1 MYWPWSILK
10 SFGINKSI
18 TAKNMPEC
26 GFSLNLILPDKER
39 IVDSVLVRENMGQR
53 KHAFCIFYTVHAQN
67 QEDFFEG
74 QLVL

>member
-1 MYWPWSILK
+1 
-10 SFGINKSI
+10 
-18 TAKNMPEC
+18 MPEC

-39 IVDSVLVRENMGQR
+39 IVDSVLVKENMGQR
-53 KHAFCIFYTVHAQN
+53 KHAFCIFYAVHAQN